1 MAPAWSWLEIRV
13 RLKWRMVGTRR
24 DLQSCNACPCHIM
37 ARRSNPQ
44 QTSTLFLL
52 GPRTVM
58 TVACM
63 HSHCSNSFVVVPM
76 FPVPATS
83 ANLPPP
89 RVETGQGNWKIVGSL
104 RQFAIFCGLLG
115 SPSLSPSP
123 FTSTL
128 AGSQAQITRP
138 GILLAPRQHD
148 VAVPP
153 CRAYAR
159 IVKGRAR
166 VVGVWSLDLWFGRR
180 FASKPACACACLGA

>member
-1 MAPAWSWLEIRV
+1 
-13 RLKWRMVGTRR
+13 MVGTRR
-24 DLQSCNACPCHIM
+24 DLQSCNACPCHII

-52 GPRTVM
+52 GPRSVM

-83 ANLPPP
+83 ANLPLP

-115 SPSLSPSP
+115 SLSLSLSLPFHKHSGRESSADHPSWHSLGP
-123 FTSTL
+123 KTTRRRCPTL
-128 AGSQAQITRP
+128 SCLCAHRQRPRP
-138 GILLAPRQHD
+138 GCGCLVL
-148 VAVPP
+148 
-153 CRAYAR
+153 
-159 IVKGRAR
+159 GSL
-166 VVGVWSLDLWFGRR
+166 VWSEVCVKARLCLCMSWCLMRGGVADLRQ
-180 FASKPACACACLGA
+180 